1 MESEEFGEKVKK
13 VNEQVENDLV
23 KRGRMDEDIG
33 SMMGWLDI
41 TEGIN
46 QGGKSVSKPVKE
58 GDNVIISAKVK
69 QMAGMDTML
78 TRCTMQDKEGEMMI
92 LIDERGC
99 SVDRKV
105 VGEVHNEYNEVTK
118 VKEMFAR
125 VHIPKLGLSA
135 PDCPGAYL
143 PCCGV

>member
-1 MESEEFGEKVKK
+1 MH
-13 VNEQVENDLV
+13 
-23 KRGRMDEDIG
+23 EDIG

-58 GDNVIISAKVK
+58 RDSVTISAKVK

-78 TRCTMQDKEGEMMI
+78 TRCAMQDKEGEMMI

-105 VGEVHNEYNEVTK
+105 VGEVHNE
-118 VKEMFAR
+118 
-125 VHIPKLGLSA
+125 
-135 PDCPGAYL
+135 
-143 PCCGV
+143 